1 MDSTVVKGNSTIKLN
16 EVTLSQNWGASFGD
30 YTYDIPVEVKK
41 IEVENDHLI
50 VTTDIEYVPKNID
63 FQDLMVAIAA
73 NRAAAVETE
82 VTPLTTII
90 RNRNKELETLGSL
103 LSIFSKAQANFDSD
117 ASGSAKT
124 SISGITSDMTT
135 LATEAHKRVGGGS
148 VSTETKDWT
157 KSDVEGMVSMLKSMI
172 DERNNEAQ
180 TDMSRLQSLVDRRD
194 ESFTTATNLMSAV
207 SDTRS
212 NLIRNL

>member
-1 MDSTVVKGNSTIKLN
+1 MSTITTTPEEGVK
-16 EVTLSQNWGASFGD
+16 LSQDWGVKFYD
-30 YTYDIPVEVKK
+30 YK
-41 IEVENDHLI
+41 IDGKSV
-50 VTTDIEYVPKNID
+50 D
-63 FQDLMVAIAA
+63 FQDLMVAVAT
-73 NRAAAVETE
+73 NRAAAVEKE
-82 VTPLTTII
+82 VTPLTSII

-103 LSIFSKAQANFDSD
+103 LSIFSQTQAKYDSD
-117 ASGSAKT
+117 ASGSSKAAV
-124 SISGITSDMTT
+124 SGITSDMIPLAAEAYKRKGGESEST
-135 LATEAHKRVGGGS
+135 LS
-148 VSTETKDWT
+148 WWNSDWT
-157 KSDVEGMVSMLKSMI
+157 KASVEGMVSMLKSMI